1 MIGIVTVVIV
11 VKKNRFAL
19 LRVLL
24 MYLESL
30 IAIGMD

>member
-1 MIGIVTVVIV
+1 MIGIGLLVIV

-24 MYLESL
+24 MYLKSL